1 MSACSSLTQRTLT
14 GWIVSATQILFSWFL
29 VWPLEMRVPSQRCL
43 FLMLNWTSI
52 CTGVQCNMEYEN
64 APLCKLPQFRLASFR
79 QHHLLRILHQLL
91 NVHRITNFGIHSTFF
106 SSFLFCKIIT
116 ATSTTLYK
124 NQPHCPNQASLLA
137 RKLYGVMKNTICN
150 IISHYS
156 HYWRK
161 SSGQKEINTYTTI
174 W

>member
-1 MSACSSLTQRTLT
+1 MSACPSLTQRTPT

-29 VWPLEMRVPSQRCL
+29 VWPLEMRVHSQRCL
-43 FLMLNWTSI
+43 FLMLNWTYI

-64 APLCKLPQFRLASFR
+64 APLCKLPQFRLCTTCFVYYINSWMYTES
-79 QHHLLRILHQLL
+79 QILEYIQL
-91 NVHRITNFGIHSTFF
+91 FF
-106 SSFLFCKIIT
+106 LFLVLFCKIIT

-137 RKLYGVMKNTICN
+137 RKLYGVMKTTICN

>member
-1 MSACSSLTQRTLT
+1 MSACSSLTQRTPT

-43 FLMLNWTSI
+43 FLILNWTYIYALVCSVI
-52 CTGVQCNMEYEN
+52 WNMKMHHFVNYLN
-64 APLCKLPQFRLASFR
+64 SDFAPLASY
-79 QHHLLRILHQLL
+79 
-91 NVHRITNFGIHSTFF
+91 ITSTLECTQKHKFWNTFNFFF
-106 SSFLFCKIIT
+106 PSFLFCKIIT

-124 NQPHCPNQASLLA
+124 NQPHCPNQASLLT